1 LSRATTRS
9 EEKMA
14 INHIQN
20 AITAA
25 NLIGSGIVNA
35 VRGCLAASLRAA
47 SFAEASESCGLFMS
61 RGYWWALSLL
71 KRTPA
76 TMTPMPA
83 TCRSMNGRRHQR
95 HQRWMSGVV
104 VVDPGTV
111 GVC

>member
-1 LSRATTRS
+1 
-9 EEKMA
+9 MA

-25 NLIGSGIVNA
+25 NLIGKGSVNV
-35 VRGCLAASLRAA
+35 VRGWQAAALRAA
-47 SFAEASESCGLFMS
+47 SALEAFMS
-61 RGYWWALSLL
+61 RGLLMASGYRFALSL

-76 TMTPMPA
+76 TATPV
-83 TCRSMNGRRHQR
+83 TCRETDRRHQR

-104 VVDPGTV
+104 VDPGTV